1 VANDSQGFAVTWNGV
16 TLGEVVSVSVDGM
29 SADVVE
35 VTPRNAARASGKV
48 YSAADV
54 DFGSV
59 TVVLRSGSGMQ
70 ITNVGL
76 TGSLSISGP
85 GASWS
90 FGKTIFESLGWT
102 AAVGELQ
109 QHQATFK
116 IGA

>member
-1 VANDSQGFAVTWNGV
+1 VANVSQGFTVTWNGV

-35 VTPRNAARASGKV
+35 VTPRNATRASGKV

-54 DFGSV
+54 DYGSV
-59 TVVLRSGSGMQ
+59 TVGVRLADGMQ
-70 ITNVGL
+70 STNVGL
-76 TGSLSISGP
+76 TGALSITGP
-85 GASWS
+85 LANWSW
-90 FGKTIFESLGWT
+90 GKVIFEQMGWT

-109 QHQATFK
+109 QYQATFK

>member
-1 VANDSQGFAVTWNGV
+1 VANVSQGFTVSWNGV
-16 TLGEVVSVSVDGM
+16 TLGEDVSVSVDGM

-35 VTPRNAARASGKV
+35 VTPRSATRQSGKI

-54 DFGSV
+54 DYGSV
-59 TVVLRSGSGMQ
+59 TVGVRLANGMQ

-76 TGSLSISGP
+76 TGSLSINGP
-85 GASWS
+85 SASWS

-109 QHQATFK
+109 QYQATFK